1 MTKKFRT
8 GCCLY
13 NPVVHS
19 ELGTQ
24 NSELVA
30 MDTSLFE
37 PPAFIKLLANDV
49 RWTLLQ
55 SLVNGDHRVQE
66 LVALAGQPMNLVSYH
81 LKKLRDEGVVQMRR
95 SEADARDIY
104 YSLNLDRLYEQYQ
117 AAGRALHPAF
127 AGVDET
133 PPSVVGGPIRV
144 LFVCTHNSA
153 RSQMAE
159 GLMRYLAGA
168 RVEAH
173 SAGSHPSGIH
183 PDTITTMAR
192 IGIDIG
198 GQRAKH
204 LSEFEAQPFDYV
216 ITVCDRAREV
226 CPTFPGAGR
235 QIHWGFPDP
244 TSIDDQAERLAAFE
258 DIAGRLRSRI
268 GYFLTMV
275 TTS

>member
-1 MTKKFRT
+1 
-8 GCCLY
+8 
-13 NPVVHS
+13 
-19 ELGTQ
+19 
-24 NSELVA
+24 
-30 MDTSLFE
+30 MDPSLFE
-37 PPAFIKLLANDV
+37 PPAFIKLLANDL
-49 RWTLLQ
+49 RWTLLKF
-55 SLVNGDHRVQE
+55 LVAGDHRVQE
-66 LVALAGQPMNLVSYH
+66 LAELIAQPVNLVSYH
-81 LKKLRDEGVVQMRR
+81 LKKLRDEDVVQVRR

-127 AGVDET
+127 AET
-133 PPSVVGGPIRV
+133 HQMPLATPSDPIRV

-159 GLMRYLAGA
+159 ALMRFMGAG

-173 SAGSHPSGIH
+173 SAGSHPGDIH

-192 IGIDIG
+192 MGIDLG

-204 LSEFEAQPFDYV
+204 LSVFEAQPFDYV

-226 CPTFPGAGR
+226 CPAFPGAGQ

-244 TSIDDQAERLAAFE
+244 TAIDDQAERLAAFE

>member
-1 MTKKFRT
+1 M
-8 GCCLY
+8 
-13 NPVVHS
+13 N
-19 ELGTQ
+19 
-24 NSELVA
+24 A
-30 MDTSLFE
+30 SLLQ
-37 PPAFIKLLANDV
+37 PPGFIKLLANDL
-49 RWTLLQ
+49 RWTLLKL
-55 SLVNGDHRVQE
+55 LVAGDHRVQE
-66 LVALAGQPMNLVSYH
+66 LAELMAQPMNLVSYH
-81 LKKLRDEGVVQMRR
+81 LKKLRDEGMVQVRR

-104 YSLNLDRLYEQYQ
+104 YSLNLDHLREQYQ

-127 AGVDET
+127 FTET
-133 PPSVVGGPIRV
+133 SAPPITPGGPIRV

-159 GLMRYLAGA
+159 GLMCRLAGG

-192 IGIDIG
+192 MGIDIG

-204 LSEFEAQPFDYV
+204 LSAFEAQPFDYV

-226 CPTFPGAGR
+226 CPTFPGEGQ

-244 TSIDDQAERLAAFE
+244 TAIDDPEERLAAFE
-258 DIAGRLRSRI
+258 DIARRLRSRI

>member
-1 MTKKFRT
+1 
-8 GCCLY
+8 
-13 NPVVHS
+13 
-19 ELGTQ
+19 
-24 NSELVA
+24 

-55 SLVNGDHRVQE
+55 SLVSGDHRVQE
-66 LVALAGQPMNLVSYH
+66 LVALAGQPTNLVSYH
-81 LKKLRDEGVVQMRR
+81 LKKLREEGVVQMRR

-104 YSLNLDRLYEQYQ
+104 YSLNLDRLHEQYQ

-127 AGVDET
+127 AGADET
-133 PPSVVGGPIRV
+133 PPPAAGDPIRV

-159 GLMRYLAGA
+159 GLTRYLAGA

-173 SAGSHPSGIH
+173 SAGSHPGGIH

-192 IGIDIG
+192 MGIDIG
-198 GQRAKH
+198 GQHAKH

-226 CPTFPGAGR
+226 CPTFPGEG
-235 QIHWGFPDP
+235 QQLHWGFPDP
-244 TSIDDQAERLAAFE
+244 TAIDDPTERLAAFE

-268 GYFLTMV
+268 GYFLTKV